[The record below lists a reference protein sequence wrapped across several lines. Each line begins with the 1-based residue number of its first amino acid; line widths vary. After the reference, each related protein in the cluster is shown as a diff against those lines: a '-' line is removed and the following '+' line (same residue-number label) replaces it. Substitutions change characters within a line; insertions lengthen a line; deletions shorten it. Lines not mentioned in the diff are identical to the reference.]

1 MRAWQ
6 KAWVILKLALSIKNL
21 EGEATIIDIPNGV
34 HADAL
39 KVILEDLIKA
49 HKPVVV
55 GHRVVHGGD
64 KFKSATVIDE
74 EVLST
79 IEALTSLA
87 PLHNPANA
95 AGIQAINAIYP
106 DLPQVAIF
114 DTAFHQTMPEY
125 AYRYAV
131 PKKSVH

>member
-1 MRAWQ
+1 M
-6 KAWVILKLALSIKNL
+6 
-21 EGEATIIDIPNGV
+21 
-34 HADAL
+34 
-39 KVILEDLIKA
+39 
-49 HKPVVV
+49 VV

-106 DLPQVAIF
+106 DLPQVAILIRHF
-114 DTAFHQTMPEY
+114 TKPCLSMPIVMQY
-125 AYRYAV
+125 Q
-131 PKKSVH
+131 KSVH